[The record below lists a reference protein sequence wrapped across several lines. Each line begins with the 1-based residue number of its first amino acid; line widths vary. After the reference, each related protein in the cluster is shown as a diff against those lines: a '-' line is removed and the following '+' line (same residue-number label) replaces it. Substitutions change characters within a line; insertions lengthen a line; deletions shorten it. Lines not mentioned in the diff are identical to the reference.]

1 MAIYDI
7 SEVTKLESAEE
18 VSSSKESLE
27 NPEELVDKPLKQK
40 DRIFSAILARL
51 FFVLLFLG
59 NCLWIVY
66 ALLLFTLS
74 GVGILLSFGKLKVF
88 SELNATAYLTIKRAM
103 VCGISLFIAL
113 FNPAFGIMVACTY
126 FLMYDKSGIEEVIP
140 SSLQSQFSEFFK
152 KNKC

>member
-7 SEVTKLESAEE
+7 SEVTKLESTEE
-18 VSSSKESLE
+18 VSSSRESRE
-27 NPEELVDKPLKQK
+27 SPEELLNKPLKQK
-40 DRIFSAILARL
+40 DRILSAILARL

-74 GVGILLSFGKLKVF
+74 GVGVLLSLGKAKVF
-88 SELNATAYLTIKRAM
+88 FKLNEAACLTIKRAM
-103 VCGISLFIAL
+103 VCGLSLFIAL

-140 SSLQSQFSEFFK
+140 SSLQSQFSDFFK

>member
-7 SEVTKLESAEE
+7 SEVKKLESIGGD
-18 VSSSKESLE
+18 SSSREFLGT
-27 NPEELVDKPLKQK
+27 PEDLLIDEPLKQK

-59 NCLWIVY
+59 NCLWIIY

-74 GVGILLSFGKLKVF
+74 GVGILLSLGKVRVF
-88 SELNATAYLTIKRAM
+88 FQLNTTARLTIKRAM
-103 VCGISLFIAL
+103 VCGISLLIAL

-140 SSLQSQFSEFFK
+140 SSLRSQFSDFFS
-152 KNKC
+152 KNK

>member
-7 SEVTKLESAEE
+7 SEVTKSEATEES
-18 VSSSKESLE
+18 SSSKEFLE
-27 NPEELVDKPLKQK
+27 NPEELLDKPLKQK

-59 NCLWIVY
+59 DCLWVVY
-66 ALLLFTLS
+66 ALVLFTLS
-74 GVGILLSFGKLKVF
+74 GAGILLSLGKVEVFLK
-88 SELNATAYLTIKRAM
+88 LNTTARLTVKRAM

-113 FNPAFGIMVACTY
+113 FNPAFGIMIACTY

-140 SSLQSQFSEFFK
+140 SSLRSQFSDFFQ
-152 KNKC
+152 KNK

>member
-7 SEVTKLESAEE
+7 SEVTKLESTEE
-18 VSSSKESLE
+18 ISSSKESLE

-74 GVGILLSFGKLKVF
+74 GVGILLSFGKVKIF
-88 SELNATAYLTIKRAM
+88 SKLNVTAYLTIKRAM

>member
-7 SEVTKLESAEE
+7 SEVTKLESIEE
-18 VSSSKESLE
+18 DSSSGKSLE
-27 NPEELVDKPLKQK
+27 NPEELVDQPLKQK

-74 GVGILLSFGKLKVF
+74 GVGLLLSLGKVKIF
-88 SELNATAYLTIKRAM
+88 SKLNTTACLTIKRAM
-103 VCGISLFIAL
+103 VCGLSLFIAL
-113 FNPAFGIMVACTY
+113 FNPAFGIMIACTY

-140 SSLQSQFSEFFK
+140 SSLQSQFSDFFK

>member
-7 SEVTKLESAEE
+7 SEVTKLESTEE

-59 NCLWIVY
+59 NCLWIIY

-74 GVGILLSFGKLKVF
+74 GVGILLSFGKVKIF
-88 SELNATAYLTIKRAM
+88 SKLNVTAYLTIKRAM

>member
-7 SEVTKLESAEE
+7 SEVTKLESTEE
-18 VSSSKESLE
+18 ISSHEESLE
-27 NPEELVDKPLKQK
+27 NPEALMDEPLKKK

-66 ALLLFTLS
+66 ALLLFTVS
-74 GVGILLSFGKLKVF
+74 GVGILLSCGKVKIF
-88 SELNATAYLTIKRAM
+88 SKLNATACLTIKRAM
-103 VCGISLFIAL
+103 VCGLSLFIAL

-152 KNKC
+152 KK

>member
-7 SEVTKLESAEE
+7 SEVTKLESTEE

-59 NCLWIVY
+59 NCLWIIY

-74 GVGILLSFGKLKVF
+74 GIGILLSFGKVKIF
-88 SELNATAYLTIKRAM
+88 SKLNVTAYLTIKRAM